1 MNSATI
7 DSQHS
12 VKTSE
17 YVLWAAA
24 TLVAGFFVP
33 GLGIVIGLVLAYTR
47 LRSER
52 SWMRWSLVA
61 VGAVLLVLQVA
72 GMATGGG
79 DHDVSPVSRVT

>member
-12 VKTSE
+12 VKTTE
-17 YVLWAAA
+17 YGLWVAA

-52 SWMRWSLVA
+52 PSMRWSLVA
-61 VGAVLLVLQVA
+61 VGTALLVLQVA
-72 GMATGGG
+72 GMATGSG